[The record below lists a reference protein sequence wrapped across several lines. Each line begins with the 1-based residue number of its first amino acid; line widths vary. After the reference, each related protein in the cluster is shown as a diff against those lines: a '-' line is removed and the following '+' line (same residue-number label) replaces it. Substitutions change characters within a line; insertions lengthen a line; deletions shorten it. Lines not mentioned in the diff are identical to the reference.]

1 MSFLDDIVDSAS
13 GLLGGAW
20 DMLTGSGVAGG
31 VARAAALGYM
41 LKEVTASTSK
51 ESQTPD
57 TVRSQ
62 EPDYGVREQVDPDTN
77 NSIPVV
83 YGEAYLGGKV
93 VDAVLTN
100 NNQTMWY
107 CLAICEQTGPTIS
120 GTPSVLSF
128 EKIYW
133 NQSEIVFQSDG
144 VTAASLRDEEGNSS
158 SDINGL
164 VKFYCYSGSSATPAA
179 IRGYAQGNTASA
191 YNVFPNWTVN
201 HSMENLIFVLVRVD
215 YSKEKNITGLGNLE
229 FKIKNTLT
237 QPGDVLNDYMTN
249 SRYGA
254 GITAEEIKAS

>member
-51 ESQTPD
+51 ESQQPD
-57 TVRSQ
+57 AVRSQ

-77 NSIPVV
+77 NSIPIV

-100 NNQTMWY
+100 GNQTMWY
-107 CLAICEQTGPTIS
+107 CLTICEQTGPLLS
-120 GTPSVLSF
+120 GAASVLSF
-128 EKIYW
+128 ESVYW
-133 NQSEIVFQSDG
+133 NQSEIVFQGDG
-144 VTAASLRDEEGNSS
+144 ITAASLRDEEGNSS
-158 SDINGL
+158 TDINGL
-164 VKFYCYSGSSATPAA
+164 VKFYFYSGSSATPAA
-179 IRGYAQGNTASA
+179 LRGYAQGTTDSA

-201 HSMENLIFVLVRVD
+201 HSMENLVFVLIRVD
-215 YSKEKNITGLGNLE
+215 YSKTKNITGLGNLE

-254 GITAEEIKAS
+254 GIAAEEINA